1 MSPDVRDN
9 RKVGR
14 QQTLIA
20 HAARVAQGEEEARRG
35 WRAAWAMGRSR
46 GQHKLFWSH
55 SYRHIWNKKLCA
67 GSGLTDPGVLSLK
80 YIPDTCWL

>member
-46 GQHKLFWSH
+46 GQHKLFSGVIAIDTFGTR
-55 SYRHIWNKKLCA
+55 SYVQAL
-67 GSGLTDPGVLSLK
+67 GLWTQE
-80 YIPDTCWL
+80 C